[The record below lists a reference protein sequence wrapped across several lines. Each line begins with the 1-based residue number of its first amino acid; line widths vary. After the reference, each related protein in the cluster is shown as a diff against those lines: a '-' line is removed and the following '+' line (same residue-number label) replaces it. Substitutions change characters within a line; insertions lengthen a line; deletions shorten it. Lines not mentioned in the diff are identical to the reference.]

1 MNMPLNAPNWFI
13 IKHDLPRFVFIFYFC
28 IYFPFHFPLLIST
41 NVFISVFVTCL
52 YAFLLLWANLFI
64 CDFGAPPRVTTSQPE
79 IWNEFKLRWILNE
92 YNIESGSAAVACMCF
107 TGLREHE
114 NPPRFGTLLI
124 ENVYFLL
131 FQHFGLFEERRSE
144 CVRKSSHQAIDRVRE
159 RRTHT
164 HTHTRMGFGRGDE
177 WRSDADTVSGPV
189 FLPPPA
195 VKSVYASR
203 LQRERVPHGSLIER
217 KQHQSSAGPKAF
229 K

>member
-144 CVRKSSHQAIDRVRE
+144 CVRKSSHQAIERVQE

-164 HTHTRMGFGRGDE
+164 HTHTHTDGFRT
-177 WRSDADTVSGPV
+177 WRRVTIWCRHSVWAC
-189 FLPPPA
+189 LPP
-195 VKSVYASR
+195 SASSKECLCEQTAAWARPTR
-203 LQRERVPHGSLIER
+203 LLDWKKTTSI
-217 KQHQSSAGPKAF
+217 
-229 K
+229 